1 MLKKPK
7 RDNDKSVG
15 EQNRIKCKNLVLLM
29 NAYLEI
35 LRPFNAIMGVIAVL
49 LVALIS
55 GNFSIYVPLACVIV
69 FIFTGA
75 GNVINDYVDHK
86 IDAINKP
93 ERPIPSGRIS
103 LKNAAVYSTALFVIA
118 TIMSLIIGIIPGII
132 VILSAV
138 LMYLYAYRLKKS
150 CLVGNI
156 SIAFLTGLCF
166 VFAGVVLNAVY
177 VSILLG
183 FYAFLM
189 TMAREIVKDME
200 DVEGD
205 SMEGASTFPIRF
217 GMKSSSI
224 LAAFFMILASLT
236 SPSLYFIGIFDIF
249 YLVILIVAILIF
261 LSCAVSILK
270 DQSHENTRKISKRI
284 KIGMGII
291 FLAFAV
297 GSPIIINML

>member
-1 MLKKPK
+1 
-7 RDNDKSVG
+7 
-15 EQNRIKCKNLVLLM
+15 M

-35 LRPFNAIMGVIAVL
+35 LRPFNALMGVIAVL
-49 LVALIS
+49 LVAIIN
-55 GNFSIYVPLACVIV
+55 GNFNLYIPVACVIV

-75 GNVINDYVDHK
+75 GNAINDYFDHK

-93 ERPIPSGRIS
+93 ERPIPSDRIS
-103 LKNAAVYSTALFVIA
+103 LNSAAIYATSLFIIA
-118 TIMSLIIGIIPGII
+118 TIMAFAIGIIPGII

-138 LMYLYAYRLKKS
+138 LMFLYAYRLKKS
-150 CLVGNI
+150 CLVGNL

-166 VFAGVVLNAVY
+166 VFAGVVLGMVI

-205 SMEGASTFPIRF
+205 SIEGAKTFPIRF
-217 GMKSSSI
+217 GMSASAI
-224 LAAFFMILASLT
+224 LAAFFMILASVT
-236 SPSLYFIGIFDIF
+236 SPALYIIGIFN
-249 YLVILIVAILIF
+249 VIYLIVLIFAIVLF

-270 DQSHENTRKISKRI
+270 DQSQKNTRRVSKRI
-284 KIGMGII
+284 KI
-291 FLAFAV
+291 
-297 GSPIIINML
+297 

>member
-1 MLKKPK
+1 
-7 RDNDKSVG
+7 
-15 EQNRIKCKNLVLLM
+15 M

-35 LRPFNAIMGVIAVL
+35 LRPFNALMGVIAVL
-49 LVALIS
+49 LVAIIN
-55 GNFSIYVPLACVIV
+55 GNFNLYIPVACVIV

-75 GNVINDYVDHK
+75 GNAINDYFDHK

-103 LKNAAVYSTALFVIA
+103 LNSAAIYSTSLFIIA
-118 TIMSLIIGIIPGII
+118 TIMALTIGIIPGII

-138 LMYLYAYRLKKS
+138 LMFLYAYRLKKS
-150 CLVGNI
+150 CLVGNL

-166 VFAGVVLNAVY
+166 VFAGVVLGMVI

-205 SMEGASTFPIRF
+205 SIEGAKTFPIRF
-217 GMKSSSI
+217 GMSASAI

-236 SPSLYFIGIFDIF
+236 SPVLYVIGIFNLI
-249 YLVILIVAILIF
+249 YLIVLIF
-261 LSCAVSILK
+261 AIILFLTCAVSILR
-270 DQSHENTRKISKRI
+270 DQSQKNTRKVSKRI
-284 KIGMGII
+284 KIGMGIV
-291 FLAFAV
+291 FLAFAL
-297 GSPIIINML
+297 GSPIVADVLQIL

>member
-1 MLKKPK
+1 
-7 RDNDKSVG
+7 
-15 EQNRIKCKNLVLLM
+15 M

-35 LRPFNAIMGVIAVL
+35 LRPFNALMGVIAVL

-55 GNFSIYVPLACVIV
+55 GNFTIYVPAACVIV

-75 GNVINDYVDHK
+75 GNAINDYVDHK

-93 ERPIPSGRIS
+93 KRPIPSGRIS
-103 LKNAAVYSTALFVIA
+103 LRVALIYSISLFVIA
-118 TIMSLIIGIIPGII
+118 TIMALIIGVIPGII

-138 LMYLYAYRLKKS
+138 LMFLYAYRLKTS
-150 CLVGNI
+150 CLIGNL

-166 VFAGVVLNAVY
+166 VFAGVVLQTVY
-177 VSILLG
+177 LSILLG

-205 SMEGASTFPIRF
+205 SAEGASTFPIRY

-224 LAAFFMILASLT
+224 LAAVFMVIASLT
-236 SPSLYFIGIFDIF
+236 SPLLYFIGIFNII
-249 YLVILIVAILIF
+249 YLLILVFAIYIF
-261 LSCAVSILK
+261 LSCAISILR
-270 DQSHENTRKISKRI
+270 DQSIGNTRKVSKRI
-284 KIGMGII
+284 KIGMGIV
-291 FLAFAV
+291 FLAFAL
-297 GSPIIINML
+297 GSPIITSLVHL

>member
-1 MLKKPK
+1 
-7 RDNDKSVG
+7 
-15 EQNRIKCKNLVLLM
+15 M

-35 LRPFNAIMGVIAVL
+35 LRPFNALMGVIAVL

-55 GNFSIYVPLACVIV
+55 GNFNIYVPVACVIV

-75 GNVINDYVDHK
+75 GNAINDYVDHK

-103 LKNAAVYSTALFVIA
+103 LNSAGIYATSLFVIA
-118 TIMSLIIGIIPGII
+118 TIMALLIGIVPGII

-138 LMYLYAYRLKKS
+138 LMFLYAYRLKKS
-150 CLVGNI
+150 CLIGNL

-166 VFAGVVLNAVY
+166 VFAGVVLGTIF

-200 DVEGD
+200 DIEGD
-205 SMEGASTFPIRF
+205 STEGASTFPIRF
-217 GMKSSSI
+217 GMNASAI
-224 LAAFFMILASLT
+224 LAAFFMIVASLT
-236 SPSLYFIGIFDIF
+236 SPALYIIGIFNVI
-249 YLVILIVAILIF
+249 YLIVLIVAIVLF
-261 LSCAVSILK
+261 LTCAISILR
-270 DQSHENTRKISKRI
+270 DQSQKNTQKVSKRI
-284 KIGMGII
+284 KIGMGIV
-291 FLAFAV
+291 FLAFAL
-297 GSPIIINML
+297 GSPIITDLLQMI

>member
-1 MLKKPK
+1 
-7 RDNDKSVG
+7 
-15 EQNRIKCKNLVLLM
+15 M

-49 LVALIS
+49 LVAIIS
-55 GNFSIYVPLACVIV
+55 GDFNIYVPIACVIV

-75 GNVINDYVDHK
+75 GNAINDYVDHK

-103 LKNAAVYSTALFVIA
+103 LNAAAIYATSLFIIA

-138 LMYLYAYRLKKS
+138 LMFLYAYKLKTS
-150 CLVGNI
+150 CLVGNL

-166 VFAGVVLNAVY
+166 VFAGVVLGTIFL
-177 VSILLG
+177 SILLG

-205 SMEGASTFPIRF
+205 SIEGATTFPIRF

-236 SPSLYFIGIFDIF
+236 SPALYLIGIFNII
-249 YLVILIVAILIF
+249 YLLILAFAIALFLI
-261 LSCAVSILK
+261 CAISILK
-270 DQSHENTRKISKRI
+270 DQSKKNTQIVSKRI
-284 KIGMGII
+284 KIGMGIV
-291 FLAFAV
+291 FLAFAL
-297 GSPIIINML
+297 GSPIITNFLHML